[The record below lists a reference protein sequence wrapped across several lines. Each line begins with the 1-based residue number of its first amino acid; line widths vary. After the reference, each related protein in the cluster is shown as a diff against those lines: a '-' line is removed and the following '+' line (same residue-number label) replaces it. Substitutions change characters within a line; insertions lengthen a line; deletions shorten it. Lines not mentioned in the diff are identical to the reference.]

1 MRPNGGGCMLGGFLD
16 IYFYNNYG
24 FGFILDEIYFAIVL
38 NFILNH
44 PTNNKKD
51 IIRKIIEVL
60 VGFLLISFIGIIYA
74 TILRGVSYYDAAITV
89 VDATILTFTVLLVLY
104 NIFALKLNPIKQII
118 ISTLF
123 LTMFYAESAFAGWL
137 GTMQEFYW
145 HILPGIEFTLVS
157 NILMLIVI
165 TLFLFFYD
173 FRKISFI
180 PKTNIVLASFYLI
193 FIFSNLSIIRLYFLK
208 IESIE
213 YNNIFFA
220 VYIFYVLFALIIYL
234 NIYYSSKSYSDKIYE
249 RVILDYSKSYIQM
262 MDISE
267 KSYQQI
273 RKINHDIKNQF
284 AMLNLLLENQQ
295 YDELKKYLS
304 KYQSEYSKAK
314 SLIQCGNQVIDNI
327 LNIEINK
334 CITNNIKLQQE
345 ILVPSEL
352 NINPIDLCSLLSN
365 IIDNSI
371 DAVAKLT
378 ERQKIITLKIKYIND
393 YLIITATNPTNKEF
407 TSKELSSI
415 KTTKSDK
422 ENHGYGLKIIQ
433 AICKKYNGHFELN
446 YQNHNFIVSIMIECK
461 GEANEKRN

>member
-1 MRPNGGGCMLGGFLD
+1 MRLNGGGCMLGGFLD
-16 IYFYNNYG
+16 IYVNNSYG
-24 FGFILDEIYFAIVL
+24 LGFILDELYFAIVL

-60 VGFLLISFIGIIYA
+60 VGFLLISFIGVIYA
-74 TILRGVSYYDAAITV
+74 TILRGVSYYDAVITV
-89 VDATILTFTVLLVLY
+89 VDATTLSFTFILVLY
-104 NIFALKLNPIKQII
+104 NVLILKLNSTKQII
-118 ISTLF
+118 ISALF
-123 LTMFYAESAFAGWL
+123 LTTFYAESAFSGWL
-137 GTMQEFYW
+137 GTMQEYYW
-145 HILPGIEFTLVS
+145 QILSGIEFTLIS
-157 NILMLIVI
+157 NVLMLIII
-165 TLFLFFYD
+165 TIFLFLYD

-180 PKTNIVLASFYLI
+180 PKTNIVLAIFYLV
-193 FIFSNLSIIRLYFLK
+193 FIFFNLSIIRFYFLK
-208 IESIE
+208 IDSIK
-213 YNNIFFA
+213 YNYIFFA
-220 VYIFYVLFALIIYL
+220 VYIFYVIFALIIYL

-304 KYQSEYSKAK
+304 KYQNEYSKAK
-314 SLIQCGNQVIDNI
+314 LLIQCGNQVINNI
-327 LNIEINK
+327 LNIEISK
-334 CITNNIKLQQE
+334 CLMNSIKLQQE

-365 IIDNSI
+365 LIDNSI
-371 DAVAKLT
+371 EAVSILPMGK
-378 ERQKIITLKIKYIND
+378 KFITLEIKYINE
-393 YLIITATNPTNKEF
+393 YLIITTTNPTDKEF
-407 TSKELSSI
+407 TKQELTSM
-415 KTTKSDK
+415 KTTKIDK

-461 GEANEKRN
+461 GEQNEKSN

>member
-1 MRPNGGGCMLGGFLD
+1 MLGGFLD
-16 IYFYNNYG
+16 IYVYNNYG
-24 FGFILDEIYFAIVL
+24 FGFILDELYFAIAL

-74 TILRGVSYYDAAITV
+74 TLLRGISYYDVVITV
-89 VDATILTFTVLLVLY
+89 VDATMLNFTIVLVLY

-118 ISTLF
+118 ISALF
-123 LTMFYAESAFAGWL
+123 LTMFYAESSFAGWL

-180 PKTNIVLASFYLI
+180 PKTNIVLALFYLI
-193 FIFSNLSIIRLYFLK
+193 FIFINLSIIRLYFLK
-208 IESIE
+208 IESIK

-314 SLIQCGNQVIDNI
+314 SLIQCGNQVINNI
-327 LNIEINK
+327 LNIEISK
-334 CITNNIKLQQE
+334 CITNNIKLLQE
-345 ILVPSEL
+345 IIVPSNL

-371 DAVAKLT
+371 DAVSNLT
-378 ERQKIITLKIKYIND
+378 ENKKIITLEIKYIND
-393 YLIITATNPTNKEF
+393 YLIITATNPTDREF
-407 TSKELSSI
+407 TKRELSSI
-415 KTTKSDK
+415 QTTKGDK

-446 YQNHNFIVSIMIECK
+446 YQDHNFIVSIMIECK
-461 GEANEKRN
+461 GDTNEKGN